1 MPHRLLASFT
11 LVAAALCAAAAAAAA
26 TATTPTVARG
36 STLHIKLTTESLG
49 DCVAVVNYRDSGL
62 QIGTVKQA
70 TDGRL
75 AWTFAV
81 SRARPLGLATWYV
94 RCGLSVQRAGKFIVV
109 NPPSTG

>member
-1 MPHRLLASFT
+1 VPHRLLTSLALT
-11 LVAAALCAAAAAAAA
+11 AAALCAAVTATAA
-26 TATTPTVARG
+26 TAKTPTVTRG
-36 STLHIKLTTESLG
+36 SALHIKLTTDSLG

-75 AWTFAV
+75 AWTFPV

-94 RCGLSVQRAGKFIVV
+94 RCGLSIQRAGKFIVV
-109 NPPSTG
+109 NPPSAG